1 MTKKPNE
8 PVQQQA
14 VRGRKQP
21 GLKLVSR
28 ASLRDDRQS
37 LPIALLRAREAV
49 MQHFRSLHR
58 KGKVTEQ
65 QWRVLRVLYLEGEMD
80 AGKLANHSFLL
91 APSLSRILKDLE
103 SAEHIKRRA
112 SATDSRQSLISL
124 SAKGAT
130 MISRAAPVLDRVHQ
144 EIMERF
150 GIARMNKLLKLLIE
164 LEGALSKTKTGR
176 PDSDESA
183 SDNSNEA
190 RCEPRG
196 TKPR

>member
-49 MQHFRSLHR
+49 MQHFRLLHR

-112 SATDSRQSLISL
+112 SATDFPPKSDISL
-124 SAKGAT
+124 RQGRHNDLESGAGLGSRSSGDYGT
-130 MISRAAPVLDRVHQ
+130 VRLCSDDTSYSIS
-144 EIMERF
+144 
-150 GIARMNKLLKLLIE
+150 
-164 LEGALSKTKTGR
+164 
-176 PDSDESA
+176 
-183 SDNSNEA
+183 
-190 RCEPRG
+190 
-196 TKPR
+196 